1 MIRELGPPTFFVTFI
16 SAKSKWITL
25 MLALHML
32 NKNHMEILENFN
44 ELESKHFIDLVK
56 SDLVS
61 NKL

>member
-1 MIRELGPPTFFVTFI
+1 
-16 SAKSKWITL
+16 

-61 NKL
+61 NKLWFF